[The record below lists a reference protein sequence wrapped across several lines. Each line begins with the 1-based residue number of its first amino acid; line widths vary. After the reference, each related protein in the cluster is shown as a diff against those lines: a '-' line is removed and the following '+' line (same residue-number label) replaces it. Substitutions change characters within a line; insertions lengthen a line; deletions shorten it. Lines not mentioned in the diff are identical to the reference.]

1 MATDDGD
8 GDEGGYALFTG
19 CVSKSMCTENTSS
32 VKAVCKAFDID
43 LIELKDATCSGARDL
58 HQAPFGPMRINSDEP
73 DLEIM
78 LNARNLSLA
87 EELGRDM
94 MTICNTCSVAVKS
107 VDHRL
112 KHNPALLDNTNEVL
126 EEVTGRRYEATIDVK
141 HFVNVML
148 DDVGVGKLKA
158 RTVRP
163 LAGMK
168 VGPFYGCHSLRPDDF
183 ALEPDS
189 EHPTSL
195 EELIEACG
203 GEVADYERKLSCCGF
218 HVKLSHPE
226 LAAETSGDALQGAK
240 AAGADAMVSPCPLCH
255 MAFDLWQDEAEEAKG
270 ERFQVPQL
278 HAAQL
283 VGIAI
288 GLPARDLGLH
298 RHVVDTSLISL
309 GV

>member
-1 MATDDGD
+1 MAVA
-8 GDEGGYALFTG
+8 EYALFTG

-32 VKAVCKAFDID
+32 VKAVCETLDVD

-58 HQAPFGPMRINSDEP
+58 HQAPFGDMRINSDEP
-73 DLEIM
+73 DLEIL

-107 VDHRL
+107 VDHKL
-112 KHNPALLDNTNEVL
+112 KNNDALLDNTNEIL
-126 EEVTGRRYEATIDVK
+126 EEVTGRTYDASIEVK
-141 HFVNVML
+141 HFVNAMV
-148 DDVGVGKLKA
+148 DDVGTGKIKA
-158 RTVRP
+158 RVVRP
-163 LAGMK
+163 LAEID
-168 VGPFYGCHSLRPDDF
+168 VAPFYGCHSLRPEDY

-189 EHPTSL
+189 KHPRTL
-195 EELIEACG
+195 DKLIEACG
-203 GEVADYERKLSCCGF
+203 GTAIDYERKLSCCGF
-218 HVKLSHPE
+218 HVKLAEPD
-226 LAAETSGDALQGAK
+226 LAAETAGDALVQVKDQDG
-240 AAGADAMVSPCPLCH
+240 DAMVSPCPLCH

-270 ERFQVPQL
+270 EELQVPQL

-288 GLPARDLGLH
+288 GLPANKLGLG